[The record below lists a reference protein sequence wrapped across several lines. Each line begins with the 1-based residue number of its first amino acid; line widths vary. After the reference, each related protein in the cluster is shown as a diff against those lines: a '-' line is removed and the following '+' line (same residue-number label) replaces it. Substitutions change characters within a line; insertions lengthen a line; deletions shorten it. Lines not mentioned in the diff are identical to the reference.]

1 MITPPFMRRI
11 FIDQLVIAA
20 RIGILE
26 HELRATQPIYVNA
39 EFDTVVTQPSND
51 KDIDS
56 VLDYRQ
62 LRQTIIDCCTSQHV
76 NLLETLIE
84 HTAQTILQQFP
95 SIRRV
100 HLRISKPQAFSDC
113 AGVGIEFE
121 LTR

>member
-1 MITPPFMRRI
+1 MISPPFMRRI
-11 FIDQLVIAA
+11 FIDQLTIDA

-39 EFDTVVTQPSND
+39 EFDTLVHQPSND
-51 KDIDS
+51 KEIDS
-56 VLDYRQ
+56 VLDYRL
-62 LRQTIIDCCTSQHV
+62 LRQTIIDCCTTQHV

-84 HTAQTILQQFP
+84 HTAQTLMQRFP
-95 SIRRV
+95 NVQRIN
-100 HLRISKPQAFSDC
+100 LRISKPQAFTDC